1 MSFHAQLTWLLVR
14 GLGSLPLHRTARDI
28 VACSLKCIENDSR
41 RRSHAQEAAG
51 LDHLISSG
59 SSLLLPSH
67 KPTLVQCG
75 RGHKGMNIRIR
86 KSLGPCWRLATT
98 VTKEGHLTWWPL
110 EYFIYFY
117 FGSTGSSL
125 QSNELFSC
133 GMQAYLPHS
142 MRDLSSPTRN
152 QNPSPASE
160 VWSLNH
166 WTTGKS
172 LDSFWRKWR
181 RCPLRCLWGMS
192 VSYGDGTDEQI
203 YMPSLFEGQPCAV
216 SWGRVNERER
226 KRRRQRGDGERNA
239 FIFTLS
245 EIHVLSQ
252 EVT

>member
-1 MSFHAQLTWLLVR
+1 MSFHAQLTWLLAR

-28 VACSLKCIENDSR
+28 VACSLKCIENDSM
-41 RRSHAQEAAG
+41 RRSNAQEAAG

-110 EYFIYFY
+110 DYFIYFY

-192 VSYGDGTDEQI
+192 VSYEMEQMNK
-203 YMPSLFEGQPCAV
+203 YTCLVCLKDSHVQWAGAEWMR
-216 SWGRVNERER
+216 GREREDV
-226 KRRRQRGDGERNA
+226 KEGMGRGM
-239 FIFTLS
+239 LS
-245 EIHVLSQ
+245 SLLS
-252 EVT
+252 VRYTF